1 MDHLQRQ
8 MQRWDL
14 RAIQNNKPQLIVNE
28 LKINCAISIA
38 NTSIRKAE

>member
-1 MDHLQRQ
+1 MDPLQRK

-28 LKINCAISIA
+28 LNCAISIA
-38 NTSIRKAE
+38 NTSASKAE